1 MRKTFFIAAAMLFL
15 TCTAAFAD
23 SVTYTVDGAGKK
35 FDLSFTEPGTLT
47 SLDTFVPVTFT
58 DTGKMIKDA
67 EVTFFDDG
75 VDGGLF
81 DLTFTNKKGV
91 TKIVSFVGPQ
101 LFTSA
106 GPGGPFI
113 LLGGV
118 FGVDGGAIFKGG
130 KLGKFFDG
138 GDATVTGTS
147 TSMPE
152 PASLL
157 MLGLGLAGVMGLRK
171 KQLA

>member
-1 MRKTFFIAAAMLFL
+1 MRKTFLIAAAMLFL
-15 TCTAAFAD
+15 TCTAALAD

-35 FDLSFTEPGTLT
+35 FDLSFTEPSTLA

-58 DTGKMIKDA
+58 DTGKTIKVA

-75 VDGGLF
+75 VDAGLF
-81 DLTFTNKKGV
+81 DITFTNKKGV
-91 TKIVSFVGPQ
+91 TKIVSFIGPQ
-101 LFTSA
+101 LFS
-106 GPGGPFI
+106 GDGPFE
-113 LLGGV
+113 LSTGV
-118 FGVDGGAIFKGG
+118 FTIGGGAIFKGG

-138 GDATVTGTS
+138 GNATVTGTS
-147 TSMPE
+147 TAMPE